1 MLDNLLVRVE
11 VVVVPV
17 AMEPSVENLE
27 LRALLRWR
35 LEPRSFIGEL
45 TRLEGVDLDLAG
57 ER

>member
-35 LEPRSFIGEL
+35 LEPRSFMGEL